1 MSITITLAKS
11 AGFCF
16 GVKRAL
22 DIAFKAAASGK
33 KIEMLG
39 EIVHNEEVVKDIKKA
54 GIKKIQRLSNGKGK
68 ILLIRA
74 HGAAAATIAQAK
86 ELGYT
91 IIDATCP
98 MVKEIHATA
107 RHLEARKYTLIII
120 GDKNHDEVKG
130 IKGQLKKPAVVIDSS
145 AKDFNPGIKRI
156 RTAAI
161 VVQSTQNTAKVLA
174 LVEKLKKYIP
184 ELVFSNTICA
194 PTRIKQKEMES
205 LPLQNDCMLIIGS
218 KTSANT
224 KRLYELSK
232 KLNPRTYWVQNSKE
246 IHPQW
251 FKKCATLGI
260 TAGAST
266 PERSIQEIIDFIN
279 RLSRKSR
286 A

>member
-33 KIEMLG
+33 RIEMFG
-39 EIVHNEEVVKDIKKA
+39 EIVHNEEVVKDIRNA
-54 GIKKIQRLSNGKGK
+54 GIKRISRLANGKGK

-74 HGAAAATIAQAK
+74 HGAAAASIEHAK
-86 ELGYT
+86 KLGYK

-98 MVKEIHATA
+98 MVKEIHAIG
-107 RHLEARKYTLIII
+107 RHLEARGYTLIII

-130 IKGQLKKPAVVIDSS
+130 IKGQLKKNAIIIDANAKSLSPA
-145 AKDFNPGIKRI
+145 IKKL

-174 LVEKLKKYIP
+174 IVEKLKKNIP
-184 ELVFSNTICA
+184 ELVFSNTICS
-194 PTRIKQKEMES
+194 PTKIKQKEMET

-232 KLNPRTYWVQNSKE
+232 KINPRTYWVQQSKE
-246 IHPQW
+246 IKPRW
-251 FKKCATLGI
+251 LRKCRTLGI

-266 PERSIQEIIDFIN
+266 PERSIQEIVEYIKT
-279 RLSRKSR
+279 L
-286 A
+286 